1 MLHEW
6 LLFVHI
12 VGAIVFVGGGI
23 TLGVQVLGA
32 RRAPRQFLDAA
43 KLAGRAIGVGA
54 VLTLLSGIAL
64 VFVESDVWSFSMGF
78 VLFGIATI
86 VISGAVDAL
95 YFRKQTSAIEV
106 AIEEGGPES
115 PEVHAGLLR
124 LARANAIVIL
134 LYVATVWAMVFKPGV

>member
-6 LLFVHI
+6 LLFIHI

-32 RRAPRQFLDAA
+32 GRAPRQFLDMAE
-43 KLAGRAIGVGA
+43 LSGRAIGVGA
-54 VLTLLSGIAL
+54 VVTLLSGIAL
-64 VFVESDVWSFSMGF
+64 VLESDVWSFSMGF

-95 YFRKQTSAIEV
+95 YFRKQTAAIGA
-106 AIEEGGPES
+106 AIVEGGPES

-124 LARANAIVIL
+124 VARANAIVIL
-134 LYVATVWAMVFKPGV
+134 LYVATIWAMVFKPGV